1 MDKKIINI
9 GFVGHSFC
17 GGNLGLGALAFGEL
31 YALQEACK
39 RLGYDY
45 RITSFETG
53 INHPYSDDSKVSL
66 KTYNLRNIVKTSR
79 LFSSQDILFDIGGG
93 DSFADIYGAKLY
105 VVQMFIK
112 LAVLFSRKPYV
123 LPPQTYGPYSR
134 WWTRCFANYYIK
146 HAKAVFA
153 RDMISTA
160 CLSDINKKRVEV
172 ITDLGFLMSWQL
184 SEKFDRFTVGFNISG
199 LLYQSENLLGKKH
212 CYKQMCHMVIEHF
225 LAKGIKVVLIPHV
238 VGFEDGIDNDYFVCK
253 KLAESYHLDDVIA
266 FSNPKGAKTYISKCH
281 FFIGSRMHATI
292 GAVSAGVPTL
302 PLAYSRKFKGVFN
315 LIHYDY
321 TLDLSTT
328 SVDTIVSAI
337 DLAIDKNYQSMS
349 SAVAKSQVIIQEY
362 SEAYIN
368 RLMALLK

>member
-153 RDMISTA
+153 RDMISAA

-184 SEKFDRFTVGFNISG
+184 SEKFDRFTVGFFRHHVAFRASCYRCKFTNTHREADMTIGDYWKNLDSISVKANKG
-199 LLYQSENLLGKKH
+199 ASVVILNSKKGD
-212 CYKQMCHMVIEHF
+212 YI
-225 LAKGIKVVLIPHV
+225 LAKLSEVMNVTSVSP
-238 VGFEDGIDNDYFVCK
+238 EDIVAQQPA
-253 KLAESYHLDDVIA
+253 LRHPV
-266 FSNPKGAKTYISKCH
+266 H
-281 FFIGSRMHATI
+281 
-292 GAVSAGVPTL
+292 PTL
-302 PLAYSRKFKGVFN
+302 
-315 LIHYDY
+315 
-321 TLDLSTT
+321 
-328 SVDTIVSAI
+328 
-337 DLAIDKNYQSMS
+337 
-349 SAVAKSQVIIQEY
+349 
-362 SEAYIN
+362 
-368 RLMALLK
+368 